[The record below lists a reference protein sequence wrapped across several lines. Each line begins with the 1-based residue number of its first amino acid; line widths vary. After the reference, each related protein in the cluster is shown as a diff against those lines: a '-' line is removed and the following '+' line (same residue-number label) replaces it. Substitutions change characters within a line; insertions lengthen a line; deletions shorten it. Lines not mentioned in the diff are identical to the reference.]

1 MAKLRKIALIL
12 LLIAFYNTVPLI
24 NFRTM
29 STTLITVL
37 IAILAVGLF
46 VLGLSITLIRKG
58 RNMESDVG
66 SNREMRRRGIECA
79 SAQIRREEAERMGK
93 KSYLAPGCDGT
104 CGSCETTD
112 DCTK

>member
-1 MAKLRKIALIL
+1 M
-12 LLIAFYNTVPLI
+12 LLITFYNTAVPLV
-24 NFRTM
+24 NLGTM